1 VVGWYCGTGTY
12 WLSNF
17 SSDCS
22 WLTPASRPV
31 GPDGMV
37 AEGLKLDVAEVELI
51 SATQGTL
58 AASGSACGSVRYTA
72 TR

>member
-1 VVGWYCGTGTY
+1 MVGSYCGTGTY
-12 WLSNF
+12 WLSYF

-22 WLTPASRPV
+22 WVTPASRPV
-31 GPDGMV
+31 GPEGMV
-37 AEGLKLDVAEVELI
+37 AEGLKLF

-58 AASGSACGSVRYTA
+58 AACGSACGSVRYTA